1 MSQIDCISE
10 TKLSNEGLK
19 EKNSLLSNEEKM
31 LYRSAAG
38 QLNWV
43 AGISRPDRSFS
54 GCKAS
59 TKFKQATVADIL

>member
-1 MSQIDCISE
+1 M
-10 TKLSNEGLK
+10 
-19 EKNSLLSNEEKM
+19 SNEEKM

-54 GCKAS
+54 DCKAS